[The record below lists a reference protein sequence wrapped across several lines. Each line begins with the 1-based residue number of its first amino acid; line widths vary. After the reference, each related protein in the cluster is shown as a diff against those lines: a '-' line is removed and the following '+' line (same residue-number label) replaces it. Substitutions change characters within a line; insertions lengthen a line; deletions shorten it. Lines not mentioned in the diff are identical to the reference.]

1 MAEEE
6 RIRQWRAQLAEEAD
20 SDDEGG
26 GFGLAPPPGGMSGAP
41 KHHDDDLGLNLKEP
55 APSRLHSVASRAPPP
70 RSGQGPAMG
79 VLRGAQP
86 SGESERELVL
96 QHKLQV
102 LQLKL
107 EGEGL
112 GTQHLKLVA
121 VLEGRLS
128 DLGVLLDHLLPQVS
142 HSLNTVH
149 IH

>member
-1 MAEEE
+1 MGEEE

-107 EGEGL
+107 EACGKRDAREDVKMEKGQGL
-112 GTQHLKLVA
+112 TNLTFVAIKQSKLDIP
-121 VLEGRLS
+121 S
-128 DLGVLLDHLLPQVS
+128 CP
-142 HSLNTVH
+142 T
-149 IH
+149 